1 MAVSRTLSGTAARL
15 AARALLPAL
24 ALLAAAAVGA
34 HAQDTT
40 AVRPAGTVR
49 VADASRAESD
59 TTRLGTARGLVTREE
74 VWTARMRAWGIDNP
88 DPAPRRP
95 TSRADS
101 LAWERAR
108 GAAARATG
116 RRVVISLFDRR
127 LWLIQGKDTLLSAP
141 AAVGMGVVKVHGQ
154 EWDHSTPRGRR
165 VVRAKE
171 TEPMWIP
178 PDWHYLQAAARHR
191 RPHAHLRPGR
201 GVTLQDGRRLVV
213 RDSVIVLVSAD
224 GGEETVGSERS
235 LVFDDTQFIPPVGP
249 VNRAIPDV
257 LGRFKLDLGD
267 GYLIH
272 GTTESISIGFPSTHG
287 CIRLDDADL
296 AALFEA
302 TPPGTPVFIY

>member
-1 MAVSRTLSGTAARL
+1 MAVYRPISGTAARL
-15 AARALLPAL
+15 AARLLLPAL
-24 ALLAAAAVGA
+24 ALAAAAGGA
-34 HAQDTT
+34 RAQDTM
-40 AVRPAGTVR
+40 AVR
-49 VADASRAESD
+49 VADATAPEPD

-74 VWTARMRAWGIDNP
+74 VWMARMRAWGISDP

-101 LAWERAR
+101 LAWERAK

-116 RRVVISLFDRR
+116 RRVVISLFERR
-127 LWLIQGKDTLLSAP
+127 LWLVEGRDTLLSAP

-171 TEPMWIP
+171 TEPKWIP
-178 PDWHYLQAAARHR
+178 PDWHYLQAAARYR
-191 RPHAHLRPGR
+191 RPVVHLRPGR
-201 GVTLQDGRRLVV
+201 GVALRDGRRLVV
-213 RDSVIVLVSAD
+213 RDSTIALVSPD
-224 GGEETVGSERS
+224 GTQETVGSERS
-235 LVFDDTQFIPPVGP
+235 LVFDDTQFIPPVGT
-249 VNRAIPDV
+249 VNRAVPDV

-272 GTTESISIGFPSTHG
+272 GTNEGISIGFPSTHG

-296 AALFEA
+296 AALFQA
-302 TPPGTPVFIY
+302 TPVGTPVFIY